1 MKPGKN
7 IRPVSRLEVIG
18 TLAGAGIEAL
28 GFASIPLT
36 EKLGLSEPLRVGICL
51 FLALI
56 GVVVILFTSF
66 VGQGK
71 AFPLKK
77 ILVCALILVVGTVLA
92 GLLAAV
98 AGSDGTAFVSGGFGW
113 LPVSSGVMTVA
124 IPLVISIAVC
134 IWYWETH

>member
-51 FLALI
+51 FLVLI

-77 ILVCALILVVGTVLA
+77 PD
-92 GLLAAV
+92 
-98 AGSDGTAFVSGGFGW
+98 GSGKPRNGGRFPCWGSNRN
-113 LPVSSGVMTVA
+113 SSGK
-124 IPLVISIAVC
+124 
-134 IWYWETH
+134 